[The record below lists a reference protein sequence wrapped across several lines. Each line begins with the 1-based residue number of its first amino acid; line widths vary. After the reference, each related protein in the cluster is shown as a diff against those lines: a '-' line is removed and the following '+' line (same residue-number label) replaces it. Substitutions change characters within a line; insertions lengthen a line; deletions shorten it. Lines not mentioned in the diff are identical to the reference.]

1 VIWVS
6 KPQKIILGSLIGLLV
21 FTGFAWKIVAPRV
34 LTGVQERLLAQVNSA
49 INGRIEMETVDFS
62 VLGAAVLKK
71 VVLLDPN
78 GGKIAASDEIA
89 IRYKFSDVLAGRF
102 GVDSISKI
110 TAEQLTLK
118 LEIDQAGNWS
128 LQKII
133 KPQPERKT
141 EFRGSIVVNAATVA
155 VTTPNWRRDFT
166 DIVGELDYANSP
178 TIVVDVKGKMGA
190 SSIAASGHWVPDQ
203 NTQLALKID
212 AIDLAEVQSLL
223 PVATGAPQLT
233 AGTLKNIQGTV
244 AQTKDSV
251 QMNGEGTL
259 AGLAMNFQG
268 LAVTDGNAK
277 LKLQGKKVTLQD
289 ASMTVDGNKVTV
301 TGAVDFT
308 PNSPVLA
315 LQAVGPAVN
324 LTNLPGL
331 GVAVHGTAAIQA
343 EISGTITKPL
353 VNGSFQLPSGQYD
366 EIAIAEAEG
375 SFSYAGDAMILN
387 QAAFKAM
394 GGAFGLSGTVAVK
407 PVRVNLKVTGQNVD
421 GSMLT
426 NKGLTGRMDFNAAVT
441 GASGSDDLTAN
452 GTFTIGSG
460 SVGEYT
466 IANAA
471 GSFRKQGRRLDLS
484 NVGVTL
490 SGQRL
495 SVNGMVTLAANG
507 ASPQINL
514 QIASS
519 GMNTTV
525 FNPNSA
531 LRGNIAFQTTLTGTS
546 DNNQARGN
554 FQIAS
559 GTLGELA
566 FSGASGGFSYAGG
579 VLTLVGGRAQ
589 CLGGVITLNGTV
601 VPKTMEYHQQVN
613 GQNIDAAQLT
623 DRDVQGRAEFAATIS
638 GVGDWD
644 KANGDG
650 NFKMNSGSVKGISF
664 NGLTGNFAKRGR
676 QTEFRNLKFNMLG
689 GLATGTGETEGEYVH
704 LVITPN
710 AVANTAL
717 SILTGRSLQPQ
728 DLRIRFRGPNG

>member
-1 VIWVS
+1 MS
-6 KPQKIILGSLIGLLV
+6 KPQKIIMGSLIGLLV
-21 FTGFAWKIVAPRV
+21 FMGFAWKIVAPRV

-49 INGRIEMETVDFS
+49 INGRIELETVDFS
-62 VLGAAVLKK
+62 LLGAAVLKK
-71 VVLLDPN
+71 VVLFDPN
-78 GGKIAASDEIA
+78 GGKIAASDEIG

-110 TAEQLTLK
+110 TAEKLTLK

-133 KPQPERKT
+133 KPQPERKA
-141 EFRGSIVVNAATVA
+141 EFRGSIAVNAATVA

-166 DIVGELDYANSP
+166 DIGGELDYADLP

-190 SSIAASGHWVPDQ
+190 SSIAASGQWVPDQ
-203 NTQLALKID
+203 NTRLALKID

-223 PVATGAPQLT
+223 PIAAGAPQLT
-233 AGTLKNIQGTV
+233 GGTLKNIQGTV

-277 LKLQGKKVTLQD
+277 LTLQGKKVALQD
-289 ASMTVDGNKVTV
+289 ASMSVDGNKVTV
-301 TGAVDFT
+301 TGAVDFM

-315 LQAVGPAVN
+315 LRAIASAVN
-324 LTNLPGL
+324 LANLSDFAT
-331 GVAVHGTAAIQA
+331 AVNGTAAVQA
-343 EISGTITKPL
+343 EISGTIANPQ

-366 EIAIAEAEG
+366 ETAIAEAAG

-387 QAAFKAM
+387 QAVFKAM
-394 GGAFGLSGTVAVK
+394 GGTFGLSGTVAVK
-407 PVRVNLKVTGQNVD
+407 PVRVNLQVTGQNVD
-421 GSMLT
+421 GSILT

-441 GASGSDDLTAN
+441 GKGGTDALTAN

-460 SVGEYT
+460 GVGEYT

-495 SVNGMVTLAANG
+495 SVNGVVTLADNG
-507 ASPQINL
+507 APPQINL

-531 LRGNIAFQTTLTGTS
+531 LRGNIAFQTTVTGTP

-566 FSGASGGFSYAGG
+566 FSGASGSFSYAGG
-579 VLTLVGGRAQ
+579 VLTLLGGRAQ

>member
-1 VIWVS
+1 MS
-6 KPQKIILGSLIGLLV
+6 KPQKIIMGSLIGLLV
-21 FTGFAWKIVAPRV
+21 FMGFAWKIVAPRV

-62 VLGAAVLKK
+62 LLGAAVLKK
-71 VVLLDPN
+71 VVLFDPN
-78 GGKIAASDEIA
+78 GGKIAASDEIG
-89 IRYKFSDVLAGRF
+89 IRYKFSDVFAGRF

-110 TAEQLTLK
+110 TVEKLTLK

-133 KPQPERKT
+133 KPQPERKA
-141 EFRGSIVVNAATVA
+141 EFRGSIAVNAATVA

-166 DIVGELDYANSP
+166 DIGGELDYADLP

-190 SSIAASGHWVPDQ
+190 SSIAASGQWVPDQ
-203 NTQLALKID
+203 NTRLALKID

-223 PVATGAPQLT
+223 PIAAGAPQLT
-233 AGTLKNIQGTV
+233 GGTLKNIQGTV

-277 LKLQGKKVTLQD
+277 LTLQGKKVALQD
-289 ASMTVDGNKVTV
+289 ASMSVDGNKVTV
-301 TGAVDFT
+301 TGAVDFM

-315 LQAVGPAVN
+315 LRAIASAVN
-324 LTNLPGL
+324 LANLSDFAT
-331 GVAVHGTAAIQA
+331 AVNGTAAVQA
-343 EISGTITKPL
+343 EISGTIANPQ

-366 EIAIAEAEG
+366 EIAIVEAAG

-387 QAAFKAM
+387 QAVFKAM
-394 GGAFGLSGTVAVK
+394 GGTFGLSGTVAVK
-407 PVRVNLKVTGQNVD
+407 PVRVNLQVTGQNVD
-421 GSMLT
+421 GSILT

-441 GASGSDDLTAN
+441 GKGGTDALTAN

-460 SVGEYT
+460 GVGEYT

-495 SVNGMVTLAANG
+495 SVNGVVTLANNG
-507 ASPQINL
+507 APPQINL

-531 LRGNIAFQTTLTGTS
+531 LRGNIAFQTTVTGTP

-566 FSGASGGFSYAGG
+566 FSGASGSFSYAGG
-579 VLTLVGGRAQ
+579 VLTLLGGRAQ